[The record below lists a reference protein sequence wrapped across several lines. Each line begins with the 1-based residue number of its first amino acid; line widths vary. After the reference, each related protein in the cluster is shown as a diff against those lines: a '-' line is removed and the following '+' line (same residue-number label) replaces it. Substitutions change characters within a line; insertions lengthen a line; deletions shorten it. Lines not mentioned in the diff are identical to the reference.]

1 MADKQLNF
9 NRPLLSVRRFSSPVE
24 KDSRRKNESS
34 LPYIPPIPSYKPESH
49 SGSLRNPGSVPFV
62 WEHSPGRP
70 KDEAK
75 TQKNP
80 KERPPVVPKLPPGRI
95 LKHKKQDFDKMIDDS
110 NAKKGPRK
118 NSLGSQSEEK
128 LTKFQSSKE
137 IKEVRFDSR
146 GDDEDGNG
154 EIHTESDVKQ
164 SGIRFLPAT
173 KAMNSEMVKEKPLEV
188 KKAVNREN
196 EKPQLTYGPNF
207 LQFTADDSEED
218 SDFDYDDHENM
229 SYKVCGLLPH
239 FCLKGSIGL
248 LNPVPGL
255 SVRTRLPISSANKT
269 PDRSSFINSQP
280 SRVAVYEHKSSV
292 NHQKDQMV
300 LKNESTEA
308 TDQKKIQKLEGS
320 GLYDRLQDR
329 GVSYNLTESSPP
341 PVSERKD
348 VNFQKKG
355 LVSFKELLLADEK
368 EKEADSHKPMV
379 EKTLYIDTIHKVETA
394 KCNLYSSSPKGKS
407 NFKETD
413 VGVFEISD
421 IPTESFQLEFLAD
434 KPKRDKEMK
443 TQTGEDLKVD
453 HDLKVSRKSGLELPA
468 TPPLPKSPSDS
479 WLWRTLPSV
488 SSKTASLRTNPKYPS
503 PKIAARLDKNVQL
516 RHPQGLLHPI
526 PET

>member
-9 NRPLLSVRRFSSPVE
+9 NRPLLSVRRFSSPVASE

-34 LPYIPPIPSYKPESH
+34 LPEKPPIPSYKPESH

-95 LKHKKQDFDKMIDDS
+95 LKHKKQDLDKKTEDS

-128 LTKFQSSKE
+128 LTKFESPKGT
-137 IKEVRFDSR
+137 KKVRSDAR
-146 GDDEDGNG
+146 PDDEDGNS
-154 EIHTESDVKQ
+154 EIYMESDVKQ
-164 SGIRFLPAT
+164 SGIHFLPSA
-173 KAMNSEMVKEKPLEV
+173 KAMSSEMTTEKPLEV
-188 KKAVNREN
+188 KKVVNREN
-196 EKPQLTYGPNF
+196 EKPQLSYGPNF

-255 SVRTRLPISSANKT
+255 SVRTRLPISSANKNR
-269 PDRSSFINSQP
+269 DRSSSVSSQP
-280 SRVAVYEHKSSV
+280 ARVAVYEHKSSV
-292 NHQKDQMV
+292 NHQEDQMV
-300 LKNESTEA
+300 LKNESAEA
-308 TDQKKIQKLEGS
+308 TNQKKFQKLEGS

-329 GVSYNLTESSPP
+329 GVSYNLTASSPL
-341 PVSERKD
+341 PVSERED
-348 VNFQKKG
+348 GNFQKKG
-355 LVSFKELLLADEK
+355 LVSFKELLLAEKNEK
-368 EKEADSHKPMV
+368 ESDCQQPAM
-379 EKTLYIDTIHKVETA
+379 EKTLYVDTIHKVETA
-394 KCNLYSSSPKGKS
+394 KSSSHSSSPKGKS
-407 NFKETD
+407 NFDETD
-413 VGVFEISD
+413 VGTFEISD
-421 IPTESFQLEFLAD
+421 IPTKSLQLDLVAD
-434 KPKRDKEMK
+434 KPKQDKEMK
-443 TQTGEDLKVD
+443 TQMGFCK
-453 HDLKVSRKSGLELPA
+453 DLKVSRQSGLELPA

-488 SSKTASLRTNPKYPS
+488 SSKTASLRSNPKYSS

-516 RHPQGLLHPI
+516 RHPQGLLLPI
-526 PET
+526 PETL